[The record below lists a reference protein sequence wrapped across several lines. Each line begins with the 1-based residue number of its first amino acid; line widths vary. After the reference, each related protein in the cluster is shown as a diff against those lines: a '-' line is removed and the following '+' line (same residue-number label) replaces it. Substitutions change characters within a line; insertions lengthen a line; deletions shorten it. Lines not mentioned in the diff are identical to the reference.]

1 MTQIVS
7 IGIGAGAAAALLFAS
22 LASGSPFAL
31 VLFYLSP
38 LPILIA
44 GIGWN
49 YAAGLIAALFAAACL
64 ALLREDGY
72 VALVFLVTIGL
83 PAWWLGYLALL
94 ARPADGASPDKLE
107 WYPVGRIVLWTA
119 LLGAAVVVI
128 AIPFFGTDAQSF
140 HDNVKAGIEAALR
153 GHTGG
158 ELNQESLNLLVKLA
172 PALVAWLTAMVL
184 LINMWLALRIAKVSG
199 QLRRPWPDLSAIRF
213 PRTAPAWL
221 AAALAG
227 IFLPGLLGIFAV
239 AFAAALTAAFVVLGF
254 AVLHVLTRGIGA
266 RPLVLA
272 GAYTAVIIFAWPLA
286 IIPALLGLADAAFD
300 LRGRATRA
308 PPAPH

>member
-1 MTQIVS
+1 MKQIVL

-22 LASGSPFAL
+22 LGSGSPFAF

-44 GIGWN
+44 GIGWS
-49 YAAGLIAALFAAACL
+49 YVAGLIAAVFATACL
-64 ALLREDGY
+64 ALLRDGY
-72 VALVFLVTIGL
+72 LALAFAVTIAL

-94 ARPADGASPDKLE
+94 ARPADGVSPDKLE
-107 WYPVGRIVLWTA
+107 WYPAGRIVLWAA
-119 LLGAAVVVI
+119 LIGAAVVVI

-140 HDNVKAGIEAALR
+140 QDTVKAGIESALR
-153 GHTGG
+153 GHTDG
-158 ELNQESLNLLVKLA
+158 ELNQDSLYLLVKLA
-172 PALVAWLTAMVL
+172 PGLVAWLTAMVL
-184 LINMWLALRIAKVSG
+184 LINIWLAFRIAKVSG

-213 PRTAPAWL
+213 PRTAPVWL

-227 IFLPGLLGIFAV
+227 IFLPGMLGIFAV

-254 AVLHVLTRGIGA
+254 AVLHVLTRGLGA

-300 LRGRATRA
+300 LRGRATRG
-308 PPAPH
+308 PPTLH

>member
-1 MTQIVS
+1 MTQIIL

-49 YAAGLIAALFAAACL
+49 HVSGLIAALFAAACL

-94 ARPADGASPDKLE
+94 ARPADGASADKLE

-119 LLGAAVVVI
+119 LLGAAVVVT

-140 HDNVKAGIEAALR
+140 NDNVKAGIEAALR

-158 ELNQESLNLLVKLA
+158 ELNQESLRLLVKLA

-199 QLRRPWPDLSAIRF
+199 QLRRPWPDLAAMRF

-221 AAALAG
+221 AVALAG
-227 IFLPGLLGIFAV
+227 IFLPGLLGVFAV

-254 AVLHVLTRGIGA
+254 AVLHVLTRGLGA
-266 RPLVLA
+266 RPFVLA
-272 GAYTAVIIFAWPLA
+272 GAYAAVIVFSWPLA

-300 LRGRATRA
+300 LRGRGTRA
-308 PPAPH
+308 PPTLH